1 MYIYYNR
8 AIGSVL
14 VATGIQKKK
23 KKKKKVWKTLT
34 EISKLWMML
43 ASRHDSRLCKSP
55 KT

>member
-23 KKKKKVWKTLT
+23 KKQVWKTLT